1 MKKREPIEIIIELV
15 DSLTVEERNK
25 LGMALH
31 PTPDGTTYDFAAFL
45 PAVPEKQ
52 RKKYYKTA
60 KAIVDLA
67 IERAENS
74 VSERLENVGG
84 GENLVTVSNNI
95 RMSKNFGMQHV
106 VRRKHWD
113 AANALDDILFGVSL
127 AFRILDRE
135 RTERQHFVFCVDDWS
150 RRVDSE
156 VERYILEHRIK

>member
-1 MKKREPIEIIIELV
+1 MIE
-15 DSLTVEERNK
+15 R
-25 LGMALH
+25 
-31 PTPDGTTYDFAAFL
+31 
-45 PAVPEKQ
+45 
-52 RKKYYKTA
+52 
-60 KAIVDLA
+60 